1 MVKTKISYEVNIIYL
16 GPYES
21 ELFDHRTVSFFFNWT
36 HGILLHVSARFMF
49 ITYFLQPLSTLYPSA
64 PPPPLFFYTF
74 SLCVCQFLSLSLS
87 HSPFVSLLL
96 LLPSSSFFLVSFEV
110 LNNER
115 AALPVKLIEKSRLKL
130 LGTVHHS
137 WILSS
142 GPHVDEKGGGSIR
155 SIVSMRWQWLHRALI
170 PLAETQTTSAQHGW
184 WALISRECFF
194 LPLLLWMLNLD
205 ISWHNV

>member
-1 MVKTKISYEVNIIYL
+1 MNRNCLTIGQCL
-16 GPYES
+16 
-21 ELFDHRTVSFFFNWT
+21 FFFQLDLRYST
-36 HGILLHVSARFMF
+36 SCVCSVLVYYIFFAATFYSVS
-49 ITYFLQPLSTLYPSA
+49 LCL
-64 PPPPLFFYTF
+64 PPPLFFFYTF
-74 SLCVCQFLSLSLS
+74 SHCVCQFLSLCLS

-96 LLPSSSFFLVSFEV
+96 LLLSLFFFFLVSFEV

-142 GPHVDEKGGGSIR
+142 GPHGDEKGGGSIR
-155 SIVSMRWQWLHRALI
+155 SIVSMRWQWLHRASI
-170 PLAETQTTSAQHGW
+170 PLAETRTTSAQHSW
-184 WALISRECFF
+184 WTLISRECFC

-205 ISWHNV
+205 NLPFLDTMYKRL

>member
-1 MVKTKISYEVNIIYL
+1 MNLNCLTIGQCLSFSIGLTVYYFMCLL
-16 GPYES
+16 GS
-21 ELFDHRTVSFFFNWT
+21 C
-36 HGILLHVSARFMF
+36 LLHIFCSHSATFYSVS
-49 ITYFLQPLSTLYPSA
+49 LC
-64 PPPPLFFYTF
+64 PPPLFFYTF

-96 LLPSSSFFLVSFEV
+96 LLPSFFFLVSFEV

>member
-1 MVKTKISYEVNIIYL
+1 MNLNCLTIGLCLSFSIGLTVYYL
-16 GPYES
+16 MCLLGS
-21 ELFDHRTVSFFFNWT
+21 C
-36 HGILLHVSARFMF
+36 LLHIFCSH
-49 ITYFLQPLSTLYPSA
+49 FLLCIPL
-64 PPPPLFFYTF
+64 PPPFFLHFLTLRLSVPLAL
-74 SLCVCQFLSLSLS
+74 SLTPLLSLSSFCFPL
-87 HSPFVSLLL
+87 FL
-96 LLPSSSFFLVSFEV
+96 FFLVSFEV

-142 GPHVDEKGGGSIR
+142 GPHVNEKGGGSIR

-170 PLAETQTTSAQHGW
+170 PLAETQTTSAQHSW
-184 WALISRECFF
+184 WALISSDCFF

-205 ISWHNV
+205 ISWYNV

>member
-1 MVKTKISYEVNIIYL
+1 MNLNCLTIGQCLSFSIGLTVYYL
-16 GPYES
+16 MCLLGS
-21 ELFDHRTVSFFFNWT
+21 C
-36 HGILLHVSARFMF
+36 LLHIFCSH
-49 ITYFLQPLSTLYPSA
+49 FLLCIPL
-64 PPPPLFFYTF
+64 PPPLFFYTF
-74 SLCVCQFLSLSLS
+74 SHCVCQFLSLSLS
-87 HSPFVSLLL
+87 LPFCLSPPFASLFFFF
-96 LLPSSSFFLVSFEV
+96 FFLVSFEV

-170 PLAETQTTSAQHGW
+170 PLAETQTTSAQHSW
-184 WALISRECFF
+184 WALISRDCFF

>member
-1 MVKTKISYEVNIIYL
+1 MNIIYL

-36 HGILLHVSARFMF
+36 HGILPHVSARFMF

-64 PPPPLFFYTF
+64 PLPPPFFFYTF
-74 SLCVCQFLSLSLS
+74 SHCVCQFLSLSLS
-87 HSPFVSLLL
+87 LPFCLSPPFASLFFFF
-96 LLPSSSFFLVSFEV
+96 FFLVSFEV

-170 PLAETQTTSAQHGW
+170 PLAETQTTSAQHSW
-184 WALISRECFF
+184 WALISRDCFF

>member
-1 MVKTKISYEVNIIYL
+1 MNLNCLTIGQCLSFSIGLTVYYFMCLL
-16 GPYES
+16 GSCLLHIFCSHSATFYSVSLCPPP
-21 ELFDHRTVSFFFNWT
+21 SFFTLSHSAF
-36 HGILLHVSARFMF
+36 VSSSR
-49 ITYFLQPLSTLYPSA
+49 S
-64 PPPPLFFYTF
+64 
-74 SLCVCQFLSLSLS
+74 LSLSLPFCL
-87 HSPFVSLLL
+87 SPPFASLF
-96 LLPSSSFFLVSFEV
+96 FFLVSFEV